1 MGELWKLS
9 YTWVINKIKI
19 IAVVCQ
25 YLLINTFN
33 YPTPE
38 VLYVSS
44 VSFLFYMRGV
54 YIAKTTVFKT
64 MLTRSRSPKYYW
76 VLTKCAWPN
85 KQSCLWI
92 WHAISN
98 YWSNFVQKLC
108 IVTEHKTINMVKQ
121 IHCYIMQTS
130 YNLIWSSWKQ
140 KKNDLIRLTPQNFI
154 A

>member
-1 MGELWKLS
+1 MGGLWKLS

-19 IAVVCQ
+19 IAVVCR
-25 YLLINTFN
+25 YLLINPFN
-33 YPTPE
+33 KATPE

-54 YIAKTTVFKT
+54 YYIAKTSTMLKT

-121 IHCYIMQTS
+121 IHTS
-130 YNLIWSSWKQ
+130 ICKYFIQFDLKFMKT
-140 KKNDLIRLTPQNFI
+140 KKIKSYMSELKK
-154 A
+154 

>member
-1 MGELWKLS
+1 MGRLWKLS
-9 YTWVINKIKI
+9 YNWVINKIKT
-19 IAVVCQ
+19 IAVVCR
-25 YLLINTFN
+25 YLLMNTFN
-33 YPTPE
+33 YLTPE

-44 VSFLFYMRGV
+44 VSLLFYMRGV
-54 YIAKTTVFKT
+54 YYIAKTSTMFKT

-108 IVTEHKTINMVKQ
+108 RYCYRAQNHKYGEANTYSIC
-121 IHCYIMQTS
+121 IHFIQFDLKFMKT
-130 YNLIWSSWKQ
+130 
-140 KKNDLIRLTPQNFI
+140 KKWLD
-154 A
+154 